1 MKKGLKYLI
10 VPLCAGLGAC
20 AMIPSP
26 GDPAA
31 HKVLVSGET
40 YLGEPADRK
49 HLDCNLSRGR
59 KTLAEHCSRHGWFAA
74 GD

>member
-10 VPLCAGLGAC
+10 VALCAGLGAC

-31 HKVLVSGET
+31 HKVLVSGRDL
-40 YLGEPADRK
+40 LGEPADRK
-49 HLDCNLSRGR
+49 HLDRDLNRGR
-59 KTLAEHCSRHGWFAA
+59 KTFADHCSGYGWFAA